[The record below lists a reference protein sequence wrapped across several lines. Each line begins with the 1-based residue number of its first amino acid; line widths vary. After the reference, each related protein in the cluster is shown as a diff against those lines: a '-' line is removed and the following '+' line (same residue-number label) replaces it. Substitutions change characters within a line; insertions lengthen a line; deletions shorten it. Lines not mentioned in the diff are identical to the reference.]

1 MRILIKELRFETII
15 GILDAERVTPQP
27 VVLHV
32 TIDYAYQTGSF
43 IDYAEI
49 ATFLEQTMQRERY
62 ALIEEALEDL
72 LQKLLEKYPP
82 IEKVKLT
89 LLKPT
94 ILANAVV
101 GLTQKIKR
109 NKN

>member
-15 GILDAERVTPQP
+15 GILEKERLTPQP

-43 IDYAEI
+43 IDYAEVV
-49 ATFLEQTMQRERY
+49 TFLEETMQRERY
-62 ALIEEALEDL
+62 YLIEEAIEDL
-72 LQKLLEKYPP
+72 VQKVLEKYPS

-101 GLTQKIKR
+101 GLTQKSKR